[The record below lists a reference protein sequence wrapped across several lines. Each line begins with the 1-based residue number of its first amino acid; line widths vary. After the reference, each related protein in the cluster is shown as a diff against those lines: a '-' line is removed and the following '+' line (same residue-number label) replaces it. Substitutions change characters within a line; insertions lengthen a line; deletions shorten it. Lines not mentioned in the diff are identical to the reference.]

1 MHFDELRR
9 FSPKSLE
16 AHRKDRTYSLENL
29 RCHSIL
35 RISCKS
41 YNCTSAAPQSQN
53 PRSCKTTLCSD
64 SYRSRPPLLIDHR
77 LNNFTSASS
86 KALNQQTQIHL
97 LPASSME
104 ILDAHSSPHER
115 YPPTRSTSTWCSCP
129 RNKVRRY
136 QRLGWRIETSV

>member
-53 PRSCKTTLCSD
+53 QRSCRTTLCSD

-97 LPASSME
+97 LPAPWKFWTLIHRLMRD
-104 ILDAHSSPHER
+104 IRQQDRHPHG
-115 YPPTRSTSTWCSCP
+115 
-129 RNKVRRY
+129 VHV
-136 QRLGWRIETSV
+136 QETK

>member
-9 FSPKSLE
+9 FSPKNLE
-16 AHRKDRTYSLENL
+16 APRKDRTYSLENL
-29 RCHSIL
+29 RCLSIL
-35 RISCKS
+35 RISCES

-53 PRSCKTTLCSD
+53 QQSCRTTLCSA
-64 SYRSRPPLLIDHR
+64 SYRSHPPLLIDHK

-97 LPASSME
+97 LPSSME
-104 ILDAHSSPHER
+104 ILVPHSSPHER
-115 YPPTRSTSTWCSCP
+115 YTPTRSTSTWCSCP

-136 QRLGWRIETSV
+136 QRLEWRIETSV